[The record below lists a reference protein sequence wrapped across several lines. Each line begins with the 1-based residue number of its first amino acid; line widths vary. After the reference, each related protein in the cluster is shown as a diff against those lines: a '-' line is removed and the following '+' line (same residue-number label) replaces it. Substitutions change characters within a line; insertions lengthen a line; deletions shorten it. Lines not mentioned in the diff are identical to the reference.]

1 MNESQLKRTINTVGK
16 WYFVSFIGDVLV
28 NYSKLQDSLKKEDF
42 ISKMRDRVD
51 GGEISYE
58 SARTKI
64 NAMISMVRE
73 RKVMEALQ
81 IIVNETNPSKV
92 PEGTINQAKEML
104 AKIQS
109 GYESLPS

>member
-1 MNESQLKRTINTVGK
+1 MNESQLIRRINTVGK
-16 WYFVSFIGDVLV
+16 WYFVSFFGDVLV
-28 NYSKLQDSLKKEDF
+28 NYSDLQTSLKKEIF
-42 ISKMRDRVD
+42 IAKMRDSAD

-64 NAMISMVRE
+64 NAMISIVRE
-73 RKVMEALQ
+73 RKVVEALQ

-92 PEGTINQAKEML
+92 PEGTIKQAKEIL

-109 GYESLPS
+109 GYDLLPR